1 MSPLFIFYI
10 TLIFGVP
17 VLCLVYIF
25 AENHLIVPRDV
36 RRFEN
41 RVTKLLDKDGYKW
54 ERHEG
59 DLYVFKND
67 VRFSVKCFHM
77 PNRPAIR
84 VFFEYTTLD
93 ETLQNV
99 SPGGQMVL
107 ASVLTIDDME
117 IPTRVENNVI
127 YSVYKADVRNAREF
141 VQEFN
146 YAYNKFGAMMQTLAK
161 YRPQMQQDFPASAE
175 EETRARKIGFN

>member
-1 MSPLFIFYI
+1 MSPLFIFFV

-17 VLCLVYIF
+17 VLCFVYIF

-36 RRFEN
+36 HRFEN

-67 VRFSVKCFHM
+67 VRFSVKCFRM

-84 VFFEYTTLD
+84 VFFKYTILD

-99 SPGGQMVL
+99 SPGGQI
-107 ASVLTIDDME
+107 VLTTELTVDDME

-127 YSVYKADVRNAREF
+127 CSVYKADVRNARDF

-146 YAYNKFGAMMQTLAK
+146 YAYGKFGAMMQTLEHF
-161 YRPQMQQDFPASAE
+161 RPQIQQIFPASAE
-175 EETRARKIGFN
+175 EETHVRKIGFN